1 MNHHFN
7 DSPGQNIKLEPNRH
21 PQWLSPLM
29 REIRSGNVNHT
40 LEQSLEPMVPV
51 NRTKQSAVLI
61 LLQGEASA
69 SVLPKDASILL
80 THRSPH
86 LRAHSGQ
93 IAFPGG
99 RIDPTDRNPVDA
111 ALREAW
117 EETGLNRA
125 TVTPLAQLPEVHI
138 RVTGNPVH
146 PIVAYRENLDGVGVV
161 NPVEADAVFSVP
173 IGELA
178 APENRLVVSKGAWR
192 GPAFRIRDYIIWGF
206 TGGMLNALLTHAG
219 WDMPWD
225 EDTYYDLAEM
235 IAASRN
241 NERHF

>member
-1 MNHHFN
+1 MNNHT
-7 DSPGQNIKLEPNRH
+7 DTPGQNTKLQPDQH
-21 PQWLSPLM
+21 PQWLGPLIE
-29 REIRSGNVNHT
+29 EIHLGNVSQT
-40 LEQSLEPMVPV
+40 LEHSLEPIVPID
-51 NRTKQSAVLI
+51 RSKQSAVLI
-61 LLQGEASA
+61 LLQGDDSTTA
-69 SVLPKDASILL
+69 LPKDASILL

-99 RIDPTDRNPVDA
+99 RIDPTDHNPIDA

-117 EETGLNRA
+117 EETGLDRA

-146 PIVAYRENLDGVGVV
+146 PIVAHRRNDDGVGVV

-173 IGELA
+173 IEELA

-192 GPAFRIRDYIIWGF
+192 GPAFRIHDYIIWGF
-206 TGGMLNALLTHAG
+206 TGGMLNALLAHAG
-219 WDMPWD
+219 WDVPWD